1 MPKEENKVGRPFD
14 ADAARAAQKKAVE
27 TRMKNKELAKELE
40 KNPNGPTLAEIN
52 TKCDRMIS
60 LLEKLASSDSRRH
73 PNIGEML

>member
-52 TKCDRMIS
+52 SKCDRMIS